1 MSNFAVGFWFRI
13 QLAYL
18 IILIK
23 TGCNKSLLSATKD
36 DGFFTLGNWFGIFYL
51 DAYSI
56 YLVLWS
62 YKKNR
67 TYNMFNLYTWLVTTE
82 EYSVRELSIM
92 RWAWGLFFYSV
103 VKVPNAFYLPNA
115 IPSIAFSI
123 RLLFPHKNAPYHHYE
138 VRKSFW
144 ELLPLFNS
152 RYLGQKWRQNLRNSS
167 KSLKIWKKLAQQ
179 WLLLSLRREASLS
192 PSCTLSRLRLHLHLH
207 LQHQLGHHPCIQL
220 LESVAAIVALVQE
233 PDGTSGQLPTRPLWL
248 RQVFHPLALSAF
260 SLHHLLNLGGAKWWL
275 WQGRTSPPS
284 PPSMWTA
291 LPHLPHHHHHHH
303 QHHHHHVPPHCD
315 LHCATTTVDITARIV
330 EDVTISASTTMAAT
344 A

>member
-82 EYSVRELSIM
+82 EYSVREFSIM

-123 RLLFPHKNAPYHHYE
+123 RLLFPHKNAPYHHYAY
-138 VRKSFW
+138 
-144 ELLPLFNS
+144 P
-152 RYLGQKWRQNLRNSS
+152 
-167 KSLKIWKKLAQQ
+167 
-179 WLLLSLRREASLS
+179 
-192 PSCTLSRLRLHLHLH
+192 
-207 LQHQLGHHPCIQL
+207 PC
-220 LESVAAIVALVQE
+220 
-233 PDGTSGQLPTRPLWL
+233 
-248 RQVFHPLALSAF
+248 
-260 SLHHLLNLGGAKWWL
+260 
-275 WQGRTSPPS
+275 
-284 PPSMWTA
+284 
-291 LPHLPHHHHHHH
+291 
-303 QHHHHHVPPHCD
+303 
-315 LHCATTTVDITARIV
+315 
-330 EDVTISASTTMAAT
+330 
-344 A
+344 

>member
-1 MSNFAVGFWFRI
+1 MSNFAVGFWFWI

-123 RLLFPHKNAPYHHYE
+123 RLLFPHKN
-138 VRKSFW
+138 
-144 ELLPLFNS
+144 
-152 RYLGQKWRQNLRNSS
+152 
-167 KSLKIWKKLAQQ
+167 
-179 WLLLSLRREASLS
+179 
-192 PSCTLSRLRLHLHLH
+192 T
-207 LQHQLGHHPCIQL
+207 
-220 LESVAAIVALVQE
+220 
-233 PDGTSGQLPTRPLWL
+233 
-248 RQVFHPLALSAF
+248 
-260 SLHHLLNLGGAKWWL
+260 
-275 WQGRTSPPS
+275 
-284 PPSMWTA
+284 
-291 LPHLPHHHHHHH
+291 PHHHYVHR
-303 QHHHHHVPPHCD
+303 PCRR
-315 LHCATTTVDITARIV
+315 AKVDIWPWRGLRYLVFIYLDLPFPCCWIIAPRFHFL
-330 EDVTISASTTMAAT
+330 SSFSLSK
-344 A
+344 